1 MAVATVPD
9 SSGVIHACVQLTT
22 TTGGATVPE
31 QFNPNGLPDVTII
44 DPSAGQHCIAPDP
57 PSPNQTSISWNVQ
70 GPPGQTGAQGAP
82 GKTATVTSGHT
93 LTLAG
98 GQVLTVGGGTGN
110 TYNFISPPPKP
121 SGNKLTIQIDSMTVP
136 LLSYSFANTNQSG
149 GTGGASGRAQL
160 HDITITKKFDKS
172 SAKLFQACSSG
183 KHFQTVVITVRKA
196 GGSHGEFLRYTFR
209 TVFIRSAQT
218 IGSGGKATPSE
229 SLTLNYSK
237 VEFKY
242 NQQ

>member
-9 SSGVIHACVQLTT
+9 SNGVIHACVQVITVNGVVMPAPVNPNLRVIDP
-22 TTGGATVPE
+22 GDGQPCNPPGAVPE
-31 QFNPNGLPDVTII
+31 
-44 DPSAGQHCIAPDP
+44 
-57 PSPNQTSISWNVQ
+57 TSVSWNVQ

-110 TYNFISPPPKP
+110 TYTFVSPPPKP